1 MKCWVSNTNVNT
13 LDWHHAMKFFSELI
27 AWRNTLLPAKMSTS
41 ANKGGRQT
49 DPFITA
55 HLTKLWKHESSA
67 NKWLYQCNYC
77 RKEMVHRDSVC
88 LDHLVDGCPNVQQD
102 VRVMALQ
109 KLARGNNTN
118 DSSIL
123 QHTIV
128 LKENNPTIQ
137 FTKKR
142 KAEDAKVTTFM
153 ERPIG
158 PEVVEDIDQRLLRWV
173 HRKVQ

>member
-1 MKCWVSNTNVNT
+1 
-13 LDWHHAMKFFSELI
+13 
-27 AWRNTLLPAKMSTS
+27 
-41 ANKGGRQT
+41 
-49 DPFITA
+49 
-55 HLTKLWKHESSA
+55 
-67 NKWLYQCNYC
+67 
-77 RKEMVHRDSVC
+77 MVHRDSVC

-109 KLARGNNTN
+109 KLTRGNNTN

-158 PEVVEDIDQRLLRWV
+158 PEVVEDIDQRLLR
-173 HRKVQ
+173 